1 MRTLRVL
8 DLVFYQRMRKESLLS
23 RDELAQL
30 FPNLPELVEA
40 HSEPRP
46 APPPASA
53 PGLAPSPSRSVPQ
66 GPAVQLSPRP
76 LCPPP
81 RLLVRS
87 HEEAAGR
94 GPRHRGSRRPHAGP
108 GALRPLRAH
117 GLPRG
122 GGGGPGRAGQAC
134 DTRLLSTLPQFD
146 GPAREELQRVAARF
160 CSHQSAALELVKAK
174 QRKDSRFQL
183 FMQVRRGLPW
193 QSRQAPRTRPPSPPG
208 TLQPPRPR
216 TPSRTDGQHPRDT
229 RLLAGETRGQRSAGL
244 AQLPAPVRLGGS
256 VAVSRREPFLL

>member
-53 PGLAPSPSRSVPQ
+53 PGLAPSPSRSRSVPQ

-134 DTRLLSTLPQFD
+134 DTRLLSTPPQFD

-193 QSRQAPRTRPPSPPG
+193 QSRQAPRTRPPQPSRNPAAAPPPH
-208 TLQPPRPR
+208 TLQ
-216 TPSRTDGQHPRDT
+216 D
-229 RLLAGETRGQRSAGL
+229 
-244 AQLPAPVRLGGS
+244 
-256 VAVSRREPFLL
+256 